1 MASTPEI
8 NCSHRAEQQM
18 ETFGVSAKKQKVIMS
33 KGVFPNIVKIS
44 ATNLLCGAKVKFQII
59 FLNSIITQN
68 HTNDDSPKTV
78 NHSPSV
84 LTIQQTQDF
93 TGTHATLIHLINMLG
108 FGLVVQKC
116 QPDVDAVKPLLRI
129 QNVRWRQRSRVRKA
143 WRGRLHINVNVGSC
157 LSCLVLSF
165 ASKNKEGRKGYE

>member
-68 HTNDDSPKTV
+68 HTNDDSPKNV

-84 LTIQQTQDF
+84 LT
-93 TGTHATLIHLINMLG
+93 
-108 FGLVVQKC
+108 
-116 QPDVDAVKPLLRI
+116 AVKPLLRI
-129 QNVRWRQRSRVRKA
+129 QNVRWRQRSHVRKA

-165 ASKNKEGRKGYE
+165 ASKNKGRKGYE